1 MFTLYDY
8 AGLHVISMSM
18 LQVKYVLLI
27 NCGGTL
33 DLVDILQPEPE
44 IVFFI
49 LDRWGIFLFIHYDVP
64 VAKWYNTDIAKNR
77 KVTELKLSISVKF
90 NKILDSSWCLSVFLV
105 AELTCGHV
113 WRWFIN
119 WILKFLLGVDLQI
132 TLFSS
137 A

>member
-8 AGLHVISMSM
+8 AGLHVLSMSM

-64 VAKWYNTDIAKNR
+64 V
-77 KVTELKLSISVKF
+77 VK
-90 NKILDSSWCLSVFLV
+90 
-105 AELTCGHV
+105 
-113 WRWFIN
+113 
-119 WILKFLLGVDLQI
+119 
-132 TLFSS
+132 
-137 A
+137 